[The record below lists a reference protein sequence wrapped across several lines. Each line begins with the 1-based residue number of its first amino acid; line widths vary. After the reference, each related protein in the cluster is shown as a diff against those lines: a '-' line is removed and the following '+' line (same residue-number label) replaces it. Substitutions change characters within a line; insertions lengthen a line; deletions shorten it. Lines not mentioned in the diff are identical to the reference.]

1 MAQWQFAG
9 RTDVSLSSVQ
19 SAILMAVG
27 LQHKDMDTVSAELG
41 LPAAQLMAMF
51 AKIIRKFSTFFRSVL
66 SRDIESQMPQ
76 LEDEAV
82 REMEGETEHID
93 AAAVELQ
100 MTKDL
105 DAEGADA
112 VQALRQKELIS
123 ALNLEKYAIEDMGD
137 LDEKEAKKA
146 AARNG
151 VVSVKTK
158 KPKRKTESAE
168 QTLHRARLWLVY

>member
-1 MAQWQFAG
+1 
-9 RTDVSLSSVQ
+9 
-19 SAILMAVG
+19 
-27 LQHKDMDTVSAELG
+27 
-41 LPAAQLMAMF
+41 
-51 AKIIRKFSTFFRSVL
+51 
-66 SRDIESQMPQ
+66 MPQ

-168 QTLHRARLWLVY
+168 QIYETEMKSTKKQKKKKH